1 MASPAQ
7 SGIISNPALCST
19 LHLVTAGHILPGL
32 LEGRSREQ
40 KVWVREGSS
49 AVLPCHL
56 GPRKTRESSKQLPDK
71 ISVLWKRHGG
81 RYARATRHTS
91 PSGGMGGLELMKPRV
106 SLQDSALRNGNFSL
120 RIVPVRGEDAG
131 LYEAQVKYRTEV
143 HRLLWWLPYDLSSP
157 PTQTLLFAVTLSPP
171 SPVIESEMLSMS
183 CNSSHRASLVE
194 TCWFHK
200 EHLGPTSRTFCSS
213 SGTLSI
219 LHPAMSDA
227 GSWRCQLRYSDK
239 EIISATFNLQ
249 ILGELSLC
257 VDTPASPA
265 PTFPHFP
272 GHPVVYA
279 AAGSAADLPC
289 TLSYLPRALGMRVVA
304 AHWSHLAGGHL
315 EEKSISQNLSSR
327 SFPLHVPVV
336 GPGDAGQYR
345 CTVSVGHR
353 TISRDVTLAMLTG
366 ERRDWGPSLQTNI
379 PTCLCNEHGSLF
391 RGHSSRVGPTL
402 EIPQVSQKDMGTW
415 ECSVHGPEGRL
426 GAVQYDLQI
435 TGTVPHG
442 SANNLF
448 FSSPCS
454 ALWCTFLSQ
463 PHPVLL
469 PLHHLDP
476 LFLAV
481 TSSSCS
487 SFQFPAY
494 LFPILPVAVL
504 SHPFLVQ
511 NQPSL
516 PSFLTVVP
524 PHRCPGL
531 QRSLHL

>member
-257 VDTPASPA
+257 FDGPSS
-265 PTFPHFP
+265 
-272 GHPVVYA
+272 PVVYA